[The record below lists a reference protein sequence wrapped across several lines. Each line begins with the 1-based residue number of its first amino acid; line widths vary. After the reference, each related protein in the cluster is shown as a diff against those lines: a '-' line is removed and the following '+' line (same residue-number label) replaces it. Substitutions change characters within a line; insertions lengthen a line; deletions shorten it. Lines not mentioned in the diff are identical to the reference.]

1 MEVSKIVFDLLKD
14 GSTEIQTNERT
25 SLIFGEKKKIP
36 TGKKIKVNYL
46 ETMLL

>member
-1 MEVSKIVFDLLKD
+1 MEVSKIIFDSVKD

-25 SLIFGEKKKIP
+25 SLLFGDNKKIP